1 MARNTILI
9 NQSGFGLV
17 CLAVQSFFLSIGPCN
32 YRPQRRRRRRTYG
45 GNELLL
51 WSGDVCDKATT
62 KPEEG
67 GDGDNSLIACDPIGS

>member
-1 MARNTILI
+1 M
-9 NQSGFGLV
+9 
-17 CLAVQSFFLSIGPCN
+17 
-32 YRPQRRRRRRTYG
+32 
-45 GNELLL
+45 LL